1 MTEIRITQ
9 DQLRLMSI
17 FEGKTHVAAR
27 DCVED
32 EKHDRLIFVVDEG
45 KVAAAIGKGG
55 SSIRAAQNAMGRNV
69 EIVEYADDPARFV
82 ANVLNRK
89 LVSNV
94 RINRRDDGTLAATV
108 MVEPDKKALA
118 IGREGRNASKARLLA
133 QRHFGITSV
142 SIENAEAAIQ
152 EA

>member
-1 MTEIRITQ
+1 MTEIKITQ

-32 EKHDRLIFVVDEG
+32 EKHDRIIFVVDEG
-45 KVAAAIGKGG
+45 KVAAAVGKGG
-55 SSIRAAQNAMGRNV
+55 SSIRAAQHAIQRNV
-69 EIVEYADDPARFV
+69 EIVEYSDEPARFV

-94 RINRRDDGTLAATV
+94 KINRRDDGTLAATV
-108 MVEPDKKALA
+108 MVEPNKKALA
-118 IGREGRNASKARLLA
+118 IGREGRNAAKARLLA

-152 EA
+152 EV